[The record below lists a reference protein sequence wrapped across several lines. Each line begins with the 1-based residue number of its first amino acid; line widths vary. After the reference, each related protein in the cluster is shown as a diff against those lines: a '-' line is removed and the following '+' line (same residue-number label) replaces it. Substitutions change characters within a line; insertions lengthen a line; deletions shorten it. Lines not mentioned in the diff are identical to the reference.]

1 MGVGFVPSMNGG
13 VRAVKSG
20 LHYRLGVPLLGL
32 ALLAGASRPAQAL
45 TIDASFGASITGST
59 DFATIKN
66 DITQAIAFYD
76 NTFTN
81 PISVAI
87 DFQITSSAS
96 YLGQSL
102 SSAYVETYSSYTS
115 ALQANASQNQNT
127 VEMGGYNHLASGN
140 QAPQILATSADLRAL
155 GFNASG
161 TQYSGGS
168 LFDSIITLNA
178 SYLSG
183 FGGSGSFAPEPIIQ
197 HEIDEALGIGGAG
210 STLNVVAKAGN
221 TASSVANAPD
231 FAISTGAPALPTI
244 GPLDMFRYSAAG
256 TPSYTTSSSAKS
268 YFSLDGGQTI
278 IEPFNQNSSDD
289 FADWGVTSSP
299 EVQDAVSQY
308 ATSGLTANSPELL
321 ALQAI
326 GYDTVP
332 EPASLALLGSGLAGL
347 ATLRR
352 RARRV

>member
-20 LHYRLGVPLLGL
+20 LHYRLGMPLLGL

-115 ALQANASQNQNT
+115 ALQTNALQNQNT

-155 GFNASG
+155 GFNTSG

-168 LFDSIITLNA
+168 LFDSTITLNA
-178 SYLSG
+178 SDLSG

-210 STLNVVAKAGN
+210 STLNIVAKAGN
-221 TASSVANAPD
+221 TASGVADAPV
-231 FAISTGAPALPTI
+231 INGLPTI
-244 GPLDMFRYSAAG
+244 GPLDMFRYSAPG
-256 TPSYTTSSSAKS
+256 TPSYTTSSSANS
-268 YFSLDGGQTI
+268 YFSLDGGQTN

-308 ATSGLTANSPELL
+308 ATSGLTDNSPELL

-332 EPASLALLGSGLAGL
+332 EPASLALLGSALAGL
-347 ATLRR
+347 ATIRR